1 MKQISFVL
9 LSALFAAP
17 AFAQDEPQV
26 IYKDKTEIDFEA
38 VDIEG
43 QLKKPQ
49 GQLLLERAKADFNP
63 MIELREDFNLEMTQ
77 SVNDIK

>member
-1 MKQISFVL
+1 MKYISLVI
-9 LSALFAAP
+9 LSTLFAAP
-17 AFAQDEPQV
+17 AFAEDQPNV

-63 MIELREDFNLEMTQ
+63 MIDLRTDFNMEMTQ